1 LRSHFISITA
11 ILATIAGFSVSS
23 NALASPPDAQANVQ
37 LGDHPAVVVARTQ
50 AKRGIDANTFIVA
63 HPARL
68 QLLAASPNAKEAL
81 PAKVEVASTLA
92 R

>member
-1 LRSHFISITA
+1 MKSHFILITA
-11 ILATIAGFSVSS
+11 ILATTAGFGAAS
-23 NALASPPDAQANVQ
+23 NAVADSTDAKASAQ

-50 AKRGIDANTFIVA
+50 AKRGLDTNTFIVA

-68 QLLAASPNAKEAL
+68 QLLAASPTATPVTKTVSAG
-81 PAKVEVASTLA
+81 

>member
-1 LRSHFISITA
+1 MRSHFVPITA

-23 NALASPPDAQANVQ
+23 NVLASPPDAQANVQ
-37 LGDHPAVVVARTQ
+37 MGDHPAVVVARTQ

-63 HPARL
+63 HPAGL
-68 QLLAASPNAKEAL
+68 QLLAASPNAKEVL